1 MEPQAAQLSSFM
13 PLPPQMRPAV
23 SSYPQLI
30 LSTTHM
36 SKKYNCQILWVEM
49 FPAPTHS
56 HTYVET
62 EERVS
67 RPSWDRSCG
76 VTLVDRNNPGPVHP
90 GFPEGIRAFQV
101 LGNISQG
108 LFICFDCCALSKLK
122 TSVKCFLDCKCGP
135 CLACSC
141 VCVLLHVR
149 RITKKKG
156 HLEGKDTRPTGNE
169 KEKKSRSDVASTMI
183 CSAHTKDH
191 VCTSGRWALVWGH
204 KESDMTER
212 LTYTHTHTQRRW

>member
-13 PLPPQMRPAV
+13 PLPPQMRSAV
-23 SSYPQLI
+23 SSYSQLI

-56 HTYVET
+56 HTYVEI

-67 RPSWDRSCG
+67 RPSWDRSCV
-76 VTLVDRNNPGPVHP
+76 VTLVDRNDPGPVHP
-90 GFPEGIRAFQV
+90 GFPESVRAFQV

-135 CLACSC
+135 CLVCLC

-149 RITKKKG
+149 RITKKKKG
-156 HLEGKDTRPTGNE
+156 HLEGKDTRPKGN
-169 KEKKSRSDVASTMI
+169 KMRRKKKKKKGRSDVASTVI
-183 CSAHTKDH
+183 CSAHTKGH
-191 VCTSGRWALVWGH
+191 VCISGW
-204 KESDMTER
+204 
-212 LTYTHTHTQRRW
+212 

>member
-1 MEPQAAQLSSFM
+1 
-13 PLPPQMRPAV
+13 
-23 SSYPQLI
+23 
-30 LSTTHM
+30 
-36 SKKYNCQILWVEM
+36 M

-56 HTYVET
+56 HTYGTGRRGSQTQLRPLHVELLLWT
-62 EERVS
+62 GTILGQS
-67 RPSWDRSCG
+67 
-76 VTLVDRNNPGPVHP
+76 TLVFQKAF
-90 GFPEGIRAFQV
+90 GFPS

-149 RITKKKG
+149 RITERKG

-169 KEKKSRSDVASTMI
+169 KKKKSRSDA
-183 CSAHTKDH
+183 
-191 VCTSGRWALVWGH
+191 ALP
-204 KESDMTER
+204 
-212 LTYTHTHTQRRW
+212 